1 MIIFQ
6 KTILIL
12 ILIIL
17 TSCGNY
23 KDNRLPEGII
33 DKSKFTYPPEKE

>member
-1 MIIFQ
+1 MTIFK

-23 KDNRLPEGII
+23 KNNRLPEGAI
-33 DKSKFTYPPEKE
+33 DKSEFTYPPEKE

>member
-6 KTILIL
+6 KTIVIL

-23 KDNRLPEGII
+23 KNNKLPEGII
-33 DKSKFTYPPEKE
+33 DKSEFTYPPEKE

>member
-6 KTILIL
+6 KTIVIL

-23 KDNRLPEGII
+23 KNNKLPEGTI
-33 DKSKFTYPPEKE
+33 DKSEFTYPPEKE

>member
-6 KTILIL
+6 KTIVIL

-23 KDNRLPEGII
+23 KSNRLPEGAV
-33 DKSKFTYPPEKE
+33 DKSEYTYPPEKE